1 MKLQDY
7 KFGFFERLWLKIELQ
22 SADKNTERLLILLPV
37 LLYMRKDHLESL
49 LKVLPQILKS
59 YLQPHLIQRVFSRV
73 VIKLQE
79 YSKNN
84 KLFIQERQKAFECLS
99 QNIQLYTL
107 ATDLFGA
114 EHQQTL
120 RLIEQ
125 IVRKR
130 FDKDYQLDST
140 NLRLLAYQEKYCTP
154 S

>member
-7 KFGFFERLWLKIELQ
+7 KFGFFERLLLKIELQ

-37 LLYMRKDHLESL
+37 LLYMRKDDLESL

-107 ATDLFGA
+107 ATDLFGT

>member
-79 YSKNN
+79 YNKNN

-99 QNIQLYTL
+99 QNIQLYAL
-107 ATDLFGA
+107 ATDLFDA